1 MGLSKLLLFLGAGI
15 LAVCLVLSIT
25 TLQVL
30 RNAISENDL
39 IQENAYS
46 LVGELNGCVRALGEL
61 SIPSTPVENM
71 EDEETPAKEVV
82 ALGDHYWLR
91 ATGNKIGLYNSEGK
105 LLKLMDFPLD
115 SLPVSMREELTRGVS
130 ISSLEELLELLRDI
144 EP

>member
-1 MGLSKLLLFLGAGI
+1 MGLSKLFLFLGVGV

-61 SIPSTPVENM
+61 STPTVPAKTEQ
-71 EDEETPAKEVV
+71 DEPAKEVV
-82 ALGDHYWLR
+82 ASVERYWLR
-91 ATGNKIGLYNSEGK
+91 ASGDKIGLYNAEGK
-105 LLKLMDFPLD
+105 LLKLVEIPLT
-115 SLPVSMREELTRGVS
+115 SLPASMREELSRGVS
-130 ISSLEELLELLRDI
+130 LSSLEELFELLRDL

>member
-1 MGLSKLLLFLGAGI
+1 MGLSKLLIFLGAGL

-46 LVGELNGCVRALGEL
+46 LVGELNGCVRALNEL
-61 SIPSTPVENM
+61 ATPVIPVNRE
-71 EDEETPAKEVV
+71 EDDSPAQEVS
-82 ALGDHYWLR
+82 ASAASYWCRAAGDYV
-91 ATGNKIGLYNSEGK
+91 GLYDSEGK
-105 LLKLMDFPLD
+105 LLKLTELKLS
-115 SLPVSMREELTRGVS
+115 SLPASMREELQKG
-130 ISSLEELLELLRDI
+130 ISLASWEDVLDLLRDL

>member
-1 MGLSKLLLFLGAGI
+1 MGISKLFLFLGAGI

-61 SIPSTPVENM
+61 SIPSTPVEKE
-71 EDEETPAKEVV
+71 EDVEPSKEVV
-82 ALGDHYWLR
+82 AKTKLYWLR

-115 SLPVSMREELTRGVS
+115 RLPASMREEFSRGVS
-130 ISSLEELLELLRDI
+130 ISSLEGLLELLRDL

>member
-1 MGLSKLLLFLGAGI
+1 MGLSKLFLFLGVGV

-30 RNAISENDL
+30 RNAIEENDL

-61 SIPSTPVENM
+61 STPTVPVDTEQ
-71 EDEETPAKEVV
+71 DEPAKEVV
-82 ALGDHYWLR
+82 ANADRYWLR
-91 ATGNKIGLYNSEGK
+91 TSGDKIGLYNAEGK
-105 LLKLMDFPLD
+105 LLKLVEIPLD
-115 SLPVSMREELTRGVS
+115 SLPASMRKELARGIS
-130 ISSLEELLELLRDI
+130 LSSLEELFDLLRDL

>member
-1 MGLSKLLLFLGAGI
+1 MRLSKVFFVLGVGV

-30 RNAISENDL
+30 RNAISENGL

-61 SIPSTPVENM
+61 STPSVPVE
-71 EDEETPAKEVV
+71 EEGKGEEAKEVS
-82 ALGDHYWLR
+82 ASAERYWLR
-91 ATGNKIGLYNSEGK
+91 ANGRKIGLYNAEGR
-105 LLKLMDFPLD
+105 LLKLLDLPLD
-115 SLPVSMREELTRGVS
+115 SLPASAREELAKGVS
-130 ISSLEELLELLRDI
+130 LSSLEELFDLLRDL